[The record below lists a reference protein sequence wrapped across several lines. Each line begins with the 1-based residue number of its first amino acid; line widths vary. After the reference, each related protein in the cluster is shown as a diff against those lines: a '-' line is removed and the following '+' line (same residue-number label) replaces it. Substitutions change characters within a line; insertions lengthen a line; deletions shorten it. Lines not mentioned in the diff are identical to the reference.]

1 MDVSVLNL
9 VMLAGKIEPR
19 WTTDIDVLCCLMCI
33 RREMDSSIFYGRLCV
48 LPSIIV
54 CTVHFLYRGN
64 IVMPT
69 LNMGSSDKTDSKDS
83 YSYSCIVVDLKL
95 FMLLMGI
102 GFVPLSVSFFDLYSI
117 VGLSIVMEIAG
128 FSSTGFISP
137 VPFFIYNKGNV
148 YPFSLVEVL
157 ALVTAG

>member
-1 MDVSVLNL
+1 
-9 VMLAGKIEPR
+9 
-19 WTTDIDVLCCLMCI
+19 
-33 RREMDSSIFYGRLCV
+33 MDSSIFNSRLCV
-48 LPSIIV
+48 LPLV
-54 CTVHFLYRGN
+54 LMCEVHFVYPGN

-69 LNMGSSDKTDSKDS
+69 LNMGSSDETDSKNS

-102 GFVPLSVSFFDLYSI
+102 GLVPLIINFFDLYSI

-137 VPFFIYNKGNV
+137 VPFFINDKGNV
-148 YPFSLVEVL
+148 YPFRFEQVFTLIIPGDTEVNEP
-157 ALVTAG
+157 AYEVVIVP